1 MGFDISKF
9 DEYRENNRLEVKKA
23 DSGLPSSMWDTYSSF
38 ANSYGGVLLLGV
50 GERQDGSFYT
60 TGLKNEQ
67 KLIKNFWNTIN
78 DRKKVSKNILVES
91 DLQTYEVNGDVVLAI
106 HVPKAR
112 RKDKP
117 IYLNDDIFGKTFR
130 RNGEGDYRC
139 TREEV
144 LAMIRDQT
152 EETPDMR
159 ILENFGMDV
168 LNKETVHAY
177 RQRHNAAR
185 PTHVWGNLDDDAY
198 LERIGAAKVSDND
211 GKYHPTAAGLLM
223 FGEEYKILYIY
234 PEYFLDYRE
243 MLDPTIRWTD
253 RVQSESG
260 DWTGNLFDFFFR
272 IYPKITRDLKIPFKT
287 DGLTR
292 IEDTPLHKAIREA
305 LANCFDNADFFV
317 KRGIVIKKDPDK
329 LIIENP
335 GCIRTGKDQ
344 MLKGGISDPRNK
356 ALIKMFNLIG
366 IGERAGSGVPDI
378 FAIWD
383 EYGWDTPVIEEQFNP
398 DRTILTL
405 PFTKRAIKASDKNK
419 RQKQATKTS
428 ENEKTLNNKKKI
440 LEYMTGKDEV
450 STKELAEILEL
461 SSARTRVIIKELC
474 NDNKI
479 IPLGEKRNRR
489 YKLKG

>member
-112 RKDKP
+112 REDKP

-159 ILENFGMDV
+159 IIENFSMDV

-260 DWTGNLFDFFFR
+260 DWTGNLFDF
-272 IYPKITRDLKIPFKT
+272 
-287 DGLTR
+287 
-292 IEDTPLHKAIREA
+292 
-305 LANCFDNADFFV
+305 
-317 KRGIVIKKDPDK
+317 
-329 LIIENP
+329 
-335 GCIRTGKDQ
+335 CIRQSGRLWPT
-344 MLKGGISDPRNK
+344 
-356 ALIKMFNLIG
+356 ALIMRI
-366 IGERAGSGVPDI
+366 
-378 FAIWD
+378 
-383 EYGWDTPVIEEQFNP
+383 
-398 DRTILTL
+398 
-405 PFTKRAIKASDKNK
+405 
-419 RQKQATKTS
+419 
-428 ENEKTLNNKKKI
+428 
-440 LEYMTGKDEV
+440 
-450 STKELAEILEL
+450 
-461 SSARTRVIIKELC
+461 SS
-474 NDNKI
+474 
-479 IPLGEKRNRR
+479 
-489 YKLKG
+489 